1 MLDIVTGASPE
12 LKKTREH
19 KSSMNVDKSAHN
31 YQKAQSLKTNSP
43 QRKTF
48 KGKFQGIK
56 GDKINFAQNNT
67 QTNCPKLLSDTHLAT
82 SYTVINNNVNQFNE
96 S

>member
-31 YQKAQSLKTNSP
+31 
-43 QRKTF
+43 
-48 KGKFQGIK
+48 
-56 GDKINFAQNNT
+56 
-67 QTNCPKLLSDTHLAT
+67 H
-82 SYTVINNNVNQFNE
+82 
-96 S
+96 